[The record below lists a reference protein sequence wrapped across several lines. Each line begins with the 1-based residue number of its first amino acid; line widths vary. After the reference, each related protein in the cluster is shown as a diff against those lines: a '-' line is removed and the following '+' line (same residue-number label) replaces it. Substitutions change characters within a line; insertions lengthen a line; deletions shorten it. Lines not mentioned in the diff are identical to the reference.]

1 MEDKWN
7 NNDFKNKISSF
18 YSNFKND
25 FKSIIDTYCGTNNF
39 KILQVYPN
47 KFQFSSFQIEFF
59 LTEKSDDVNSIKIEF
74 PKVNFHNDELFFF
87 GTLENR
93 DSDQKIFSSI
103 LSQNFDQKNFR
114 FELSEIF
121 NRFHNSYKLLV
132 HENFTEIRDN
142 YFVDIGRK
150 LLPSELKMF
159 DKPAV
164 LIKCEVTRKLSDYGY
179 KPGEGR
185 NYVHSYFFKH
195 MDVHNFNDVRV
206 QSYLDELNLSKPIVD
221 VVEHYEISP
230 RDNRQT
236 LVFTDFDLDLSAKI
250 NWYIKL
256 NRENDNKYDYIKNIV
271 LKPSF
276 GIRND
281 NFDFFES
288 LVIIYVIT
296 KFDISA
302 ILIYLSNDEIEY
314 NQSYCN
320 LILFSQYFLNK
331 KYSYYNFLDG
341 YNSLRD
347 ITILELRKNNSRY
360 STYDQICSSF
370 EKIGGSANDLVKLKY
385 LYINYTNT
393 NKNREIN
400 YDVLFFIIR
409 EYFKG

>member
-1 MEDKWN
+1 MENKWN
-7 NNDFKNKISSF
+7 NNDFNSTISSL

-25 FKSIIDTYCGTNNF
+25 FKRLIDTYCDTNDF
-39 KILQVYPN
+39 KISQVYPN

-59 LTEKSDDVNSIKIEF
+59 LTEKSDNKNSIKIDF
-74 PKVNFHNDELFFF
+74 PKVSIHNDQLYFCDSSAY
-87 GTLENR
+87 R
-93 DSDQKIFSSI
+93 DSDQKIFSLI

-114 FELSEIF
+114 YELIEIF
-121 NRFHNSYKLLV
+121 KIFHNSYKLLV

-142 YFVDIGRK
+142 YFLDIGRK
-150 LLPSELKMF
+150 LLPHELEMF

-185 NYVHSYFFKH
+185 NYVHSYFFKYI
-195 MDVHNFNDVRV
+195 DVHNFNDVRV
-206 QSYLDELNLSKPIVD
+206 QSYLEELNLSNPIED
-221 VVEHYEISP
+221 VVERYEISP

-250 NWYIKL
+250 NWYVKL

-281 NFDFFES
+281 NFEFFES

-296 KFDISA
+296 KFDISS
-302 ILIYLSNDEIEY
+302 ILIYLSNNEKED
-314 NQSYCN
+314 NQSYRN

-331 KYSYYNFLDG
+331 KYSYYKFIDG

-347 ITILELRKNNSRY
+347 IIILELRKNNFRY

-385 LYINYTNT
+385 FYINYRKTPKYND
-393 NKNREIN
+393 ID
-400 YDVLFFIIR
+400 YDNLFFIIR
-409 EYFKG
+409 EYFK